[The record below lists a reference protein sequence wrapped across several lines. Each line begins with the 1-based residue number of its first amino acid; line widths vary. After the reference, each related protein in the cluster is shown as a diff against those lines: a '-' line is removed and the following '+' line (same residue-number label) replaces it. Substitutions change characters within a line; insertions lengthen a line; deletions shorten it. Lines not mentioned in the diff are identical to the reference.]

1 METNVGTP
9 DRLVRL
15 ALGAAIAL
23 VGLAVLG
30 GLIETASVIG
40 VAAVI
45 VGVVLVGTALTR
57 TCLVY
62 SLLGVDTCGRR
73 S

>member
-15 ALGAAIAL
+15 VLGAVIGL
-23 VGLAVLG
+23 VGLAALG
-30 GLIETASVIG
+30 GLLELTSVIG
-40 VAAVI
+40 VAAVV
-45 VGVVLVGTALTR
+45 VGLVLVGTALTR